1 VIDFTYQHHVDHLY
15 WLMLLGLIVMFGSGP
30 LSLDLITDK
39 LLRRHFRR
47 LVIAAVPQR
56 AS

>member
-1 VIDFTYQHHVDHLY
+1 
-15 WLMLLGLIVMFGSGP
+15 MLLELIVMFGSGP

-39 LLRRHFRR
+39 LLRRHFPR

-56 AS
+56 AP